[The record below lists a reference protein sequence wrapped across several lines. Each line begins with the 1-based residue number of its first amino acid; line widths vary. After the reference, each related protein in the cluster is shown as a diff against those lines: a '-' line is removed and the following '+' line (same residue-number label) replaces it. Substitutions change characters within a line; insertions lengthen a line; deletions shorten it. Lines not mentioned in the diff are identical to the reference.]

1 MEESMSI
8 EKIIYQIKIS
18 CNSFV
23 DSLGN
28 QDWGEKIEIKIEK
41 EILREFFNQKKN
53 LKRIISFCS

>member
-1 MEESMSI
+1 MSI